1 MSAPYVL
8 SDSTL
13 DVANRFFTIL
23 DEVKAEL
30 GIQDVWFGDQILV
43 PRVPAVCVEPGTERR
58 QIQGVPDMT
67 LMLIETGFYIYHSK
81 VDRTQQLAR
90 RECNAF
96 AQRIKN
102 YLHVNHLRL
111 YSDDTNTQQ
120 LTIHGFC
127 TLLDPGYTYRQGTL
141 YNAVQMVWTSTTKTS
156 LQRLA

>member
-1 MSAPYVL
+1 MSAPYAL

-13 DVANRFFTIL
+13 EVAERFFEIL
-23 DEVKAEL
+23 DLSKAEL
-30 GIQDVWFGDQILV
+30 GVQDVWFGDQQLV
-43 PRVPAVCVEPGTERR
+43 PRVPALCVEPGTERR

-67 LMLIETGFYIYHSK
+67 LMQIETGLYLYHSK

-90 RECNAF
+90 RECNTF

-102 YLHVNHLRL
+102 FLHVNHLRL
-111 YSDDTNTQQ
+111 YSEDGLRQ

-127 TLLDPGYTYRQGTL
+127 TELDPGYSYRQGSL
-141 YNAVQMVWTSTTKTS
+141 FNAVQMIWTSTTKTS